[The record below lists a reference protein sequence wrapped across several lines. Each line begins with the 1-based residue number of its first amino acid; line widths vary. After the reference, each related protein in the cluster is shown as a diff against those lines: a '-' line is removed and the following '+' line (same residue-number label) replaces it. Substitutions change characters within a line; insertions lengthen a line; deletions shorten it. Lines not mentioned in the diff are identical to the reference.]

1 MSDSLYLR
9 DDLAASWRD
18 DPFRCAQAQ
27 QGEIFRNK
35 EGRRTLRF
43 SSGERGYFLKLHQG
57 IGWGEVFK
65 NLLQAR
71 LPVTG
76 ARNEYEAIRALERLG
91 IDTLGV
97 AGFGVRGRNPARQLS
112 FLVTDELT
120 DVVSLEDLCRNWP
133 AQPPP
138 PAVKWALIRRLAR
151 ISRTL
156 HGAGI
161 NHRDYYLCHFLLA
174 GGAPVD
180 AEAATRQPLHLIDL
194 HRAQIRS
201 RVPRRWQVKDLGA
214 LYYSALDIGLT
225 RRDVLRFL
233 RAYFE
238 PESLRELLA
247 RQLPLLR
254 QIQARAGAIY
264 RRDFG
269 REPRWPL

>member
-1 MSDSLYLR
+1 MSERLHLR
-9 DDLAASWRD
+9 DDLARAWRG
-18 DPFRCAQAQ
+18 DPFLHAQ
-27 QGEIFRNK
+27 QQGGEIFRDK

-43 SSGERGYFLKLHQG
+43 AIDGHGYFLKLHQG
-57 IGWGEVFK
+57 VGWGEVVK
-65 NLLQAR
+65 NLVQGR
-71 LPVTG
+71 LPVIG

-120 DVVSLEDLCRNWP
+120 NIVSLEDFCRAWP
-133 AQPPP
+133 QQPPP
-138 PAVKWALIRRLAR
+138 AALKRALIRRLAG
-151 ISRTL
+151 ISRVL

-161 NHRDYYLCHFLLA
+161 NHRDYYLCHFLLDVS
-174 GGAPVD
+174 APVD
-180 AEAATRQPLHLIDL
+180 AESIAHRKLHLIDL
-194 HRAQIRS
+194 HRAQIRA
-201 RVPRRWQVKDLGA
+201 RVPRRWRVKDLGA

-233 RAYFE
+233 RVYFDV
-238 PESLRELLA
+238 PLRQLLA
-247 RQLPLLR
+247 REASLLA
-254 QIQARAGAIY
+254 QIKARAGAIY